1 MSGVAG
7 WIDWQRDL
15 SGKRDVLRSMTDAI
29 RHRGPDDEGHWLSK
43 RAAMGHRRLHVLDP
57 ADGKQPMVWRSGDHS
72 IVLSCDGF
80 IDDYQELKSELEN
93 LGHRF
98 GTKSDA
104 EVLLRSYLEWGED
117 FIRRINGAFAFA
129 IWDERQSALMLA
141 RDRLGVKPLFYKVHH
156 TGLLFASELKALL
169 AHPEVQPEVDA
180 EGFSEIFAMGP
191 IRTPG
196 FGVFRGIQEV
206 RPGHY
211 IIFTKEK
218 AHHRQYWKLESKPH
232 EDDVDSTVEK
242 IREILKDTVKRQ
254 LIADKPVVSMLS
266 GGLDSSGLASMASR
280 YLAEEGKRLRTYSLD
295 FAGSEQHFK
304 TSLLH
309 ASRDEPFVKIVSE
322 YAHTDHRTVVIS
334 RDELT
339 EHLFR
344 PLKARDLPALGE
356 MEASLHLLFREMKKD
371 ATVTL
376 SGESADEVFSG
387 YPWFHQDEFLF
398 SGTFPWSAQIRYF
411 RDILNEE
418 TLKTLRPEEH
428 RERRY
433 QERESKKN
441 SAKCP
446 TFSSPASC
454 PICWSGKTA

>member
-1 MSGVAG
+1 
-7 WIDWQRDL
+7 
-15 SGKRDVLRSMTDAI
+15 
-29 RHRGPDDEGHWLSK
+29 
-43 RAAMGHRRLHVLDP
+43 
-57 ADGKQPMVWRSGDHS
+57 MVWRSGDHS

-80 IDDYQELKSELEN
+80 IDNYQELKSELEN

-371 ATVTL
+371 ATVT
-376 SGESADEVFSG
+376 SV
-387 YPWFHQDEFLF
+387 
-398 SGTFPWSAQIRYF
+398 R
-411 RDILNEE
+411 
-418 TLKTLRPEEH
+418 
-428 RERRY
+428 
-433 QERESKKN
+433 
-441 SAKCP
+441 
-446 TFSSPASC
+446 
-454 PICWSGKTA
+454 